1 MSSQVAFLPTGRQ
14 IGYSIVGGGRPV
26 VYFHGTA
33 SSRLEVFL
41 LKKLAET
48 SNLQIIGIDRPGY
61 GLSSF
66 RERRNLQDFNA
77 DVNFLLDHLGFEN
90 FGVLGWSGGGAF
102 ALSYLAFFS
111 ERVTKTVVVSAPSL
125 PFDAS
130 TAHNMPFARY
140 IMEVPFIGQIA
151 MRRMRSQV
159 LRAYGDID
167 AFLTSKQ
174 GKLMLNSCS
183 RSDLRFFSDPSW
195 MRLMYQ
201 SMAESFRQGTTGVK
215 AVLEEHKLFLK
226 PWSFSIARVPAD
238 KLLIWHGAEDKT
250 CLVSNAQSIFRSFE
264 GSHLEIFQKKGHC
277 IMFDNLKKLG
287 DIFLDN

>member
-66 RERRNLQDFNA
+66 HERRNLQDFNA

-90 FGVLGWSGGGAF
+90 FGVLGWSGGGVF

-201 SMAESFRQGTTGVK
+201 SMAESFRQGTPGVK

-287 DIFLDN
+287 DVFLDN

>member
-1 MSSQVAFLPTGRQ
+1 VWRNCPLYSQVAFLPNGRQ
-14 IGYSIVGGGRPV
+14 LGYFTVGGGRPV

-41 LKKLAET
+41 LKKLAEN

-66 RERRNLQDFNA
+66 QKRRNLQDFNA

-102 ALSYLAFFS
+102 ALAYLAFFP
-111 ERVTKTVVVSAPSL
+111 ERVTKTVVAAAPSL

-130 TAHNMPFARY
+130 TAHNMPLARY
-140 IMEVPFIGQIA
+140 VMQIPFLGQIA

-159 LRAYGDID
+159 LIADGDID
-167 AFLTSKQ
+167 AFLASKQ
-174 GKLMLNSCS
+174 GQQMIKAYSS
-183 RSDLRFFSDPSW
+183 SDLRFFSDPSW

-201 SMAESFRQGTTGVK
+201 SMAEAFRQGNLGVK

-226 PWSFSIARVPAD
+226 PWTFSFARIPAD
-238 KLLIWHGAEDKT
+238 KLFIWHGAEDKP
-250 CLVSNAQSIFRSFE
+250 A
-264 GSHLEIFQKKGHC
+264 
-277 IMFDNLKKLG
+277 
-287 DIFLDN
+287 